1 MSLLSKLT
9 VAAVTV
15 LGVRALT
22 RKPNAKA
29 LTDGT
34 PAHRPAKAP
43 TAGRKTASAK
53 ERSTASDAKPIK
65 SGPKARPRK
74 RSGRRTNAKRA
85 KT

>member
-29 LTDGT
+29 LTEGT
-34 PAHRPAKAP
+34 SARDPAAP
-43 TAGRKTASAK
+43 RARRKTASAK
-53 ERSTASDAKPIK
+53 KRSTASDAKPVAAA
-65 SGPKARPRK
+65 PKARSRK
-74 RSGRRTNAKRA
+74 RSARRTNAKRA